1 MAIGAATA
9 PRNEPGVIGDGF
21 AAFIRRETRLAAP
34 PLVPEIR
41 LHLADAITPIWS
53 ASEETLRAKGVPPP
67 YWAFAWVG
75 GQALA
80 RHVLDHGAPFLRGRR
95 VLDLAAG
102 CGIAG
107 IAAAMGGAAVT
118 VVDID
123 PFALTAARLNA
134 EANGVALSASNTD
147 LLSHP
152 PAALPWDVVLAG
164 DVCYE
169 RPMAERMVMFLR
181 TAAAQGR
188 TVWLADPG
196 RSYLPKDGLAEIARY
211 RVPCTRELEDAEEKT
226 VRIFRVA
233 P

>member
-1 MAIGAATA
+1 VANAEIAPHAGDAA
-9 PRNEPGVIGDGF
+9 GI
-21 AAFIRRETRLAAP
+21 AALIRDQTRLIAP

-53 ASEETLRAKGVPPP
+53 ASEAALEANGVSPP

-80 RHVLDHGAPFLRGRR
+80 RHVLDAGTPVLRGKR

-102 CGIAG
+102 CGVAG
-107 IAAAMGGAAVT
+107 IAAAKVGAIVT
-118 VVDID
+118 AADID
-123 PFALTAARLNA
+123 RFALAAAGLNA
-134 EANGVALSASNTD
+134 AENGVSLATLSDD
-147 LLSHP
+147 LLAQ
-152 PAALPWDVVLAG
+152 PADGLPWDAVLAG

-169 RPMAERMVMFLR
+169 RPMAERMIRFLR
-181 TAAAQGR
+181 AMAQGR

-196 RSYLPKDGLAEIARY
+196 RSYLPKEGLEEIARHI
-211 RVPCTRELEDAEEKT
+211 VPCTRELEDAEEKT